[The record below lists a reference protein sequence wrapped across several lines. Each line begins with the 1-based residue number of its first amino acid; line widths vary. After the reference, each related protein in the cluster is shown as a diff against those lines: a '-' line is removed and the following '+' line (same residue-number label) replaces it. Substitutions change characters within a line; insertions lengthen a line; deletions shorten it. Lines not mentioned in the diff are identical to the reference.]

1 MQAPPVPGGEESP
14 LERLRAELGGTSVGD
29 RSLVGRV
36 LGAYAL
42 AQSAV
47 TTWKSTRKYV
57 LDRCTYTVAVR
68 SDDPIYPDVHD
79 WLLSTM
85 TPETRRSLV
94 ARSSYTAEGGADP
107 DDPAMLLSA
116 ATPIRSRLHLAYN
129 DARPQRFALDG
140 HRVHVSVTRWE
151 ESGGGRGRGGALRP
165 DEILF
170 SCQSEIA
177 QRAVLTHLERLV
189 ASHKPDR
196 RPMLW
201 LLNPWGSWSRR
212 ADLPQR
218 DLSTVVLE
226 PGQADRLLADL
237 QQFLAAEP
245 DYVRLGLPWHRGY
258 LLHGPPGTGKTSA
271 VRALATRL
279 GLDLWY
285 APLSDL
291 EKDASLMSLV
301 AEVRP
306 RSMLLLE
313 DIDAFDAATDRATEQ
328 RQVTT
333 SGLLN
338 ALDGVSTPHGLIT
351 VMTTNHPEVLDPAV
365 VRTGRVDVVEEFTL
379 PDDDRVNR
387 MFEAIHGRAPLLPL
401 RAAGRSSADVME
413 TLKQHLGDPAAA
425 EAELTTGPVSLV
437 GA

>member
-1 MQAPPVPGGEESP
+1 MKRLPDEAAEETP
-14 LERLRAELGGTSVGD
+14 LGRLRDQLAAAQVND
-29 RSLVGRV
+29 RSLVGR
-36 LGAYAL
+36 LLAGYAL
-42 AQSAV
+42 GQSAV
-47 TTWKSTRKYV
+47 ATWRAGRKWV
-57 LDRCTYTVAVR
+57 LDRCTYTVTVR

-85 TPETRRSLV
+85 TPEARRAVV
-94 ARSSYTAEGGADP
+94 ARSSYATLEQQQHSPSSDE
-107 DDPAMLLSA
+107 PARP
-116 ATPIRSRLHLAYN
+116 TVSRLHLAYN
-129 DARPQRFALDG
+129 DARPQRVDLAG
-140 HRVHVSVTRWE
+140 HRVMVSVAKFE
-151 ESGGGRGRGGALRP
+151 EASVSLRTMLRP

-170 SCQSEIA
+170 SCQSEQA
-177 QRAVLTHLERLV
+177 QQAIVAHLERLV

-201 LLNPWGSWSRR
+201 LLNSWGSWSRR

-218 DLSTVVLE
+218 DLSTVILAA
-226 PGQADRLLADL
+226 GQAERLTADL
-237 QQFLAAEP
+237 QRFLAAEE
-245 DYVRLGLPWHRGY
+245 DYIRLGLPWHRGY

-291 EKDASLMSLV
+291 EKDASLMTLV

-313 DIDAFDAATDRATEQ
+313 DVDAFHAATDRETSER
-328 RQVTT
+328 RQVTM

-351 VMTTNHPEVLDPAV
+351 VMTTNHPEALDPAV
-365 VRTGRVDVVEEFTL
+365 TRRGRVDIVEEFTL
-379 PDDDRVNR
+379 PDDDRIGR
-387 MFEAIHGRAPLLPL
+387 LFEVVYGRRPRRTL
-401 RAAGRSSADVME
+401 RAAGRSPADVVE
-413 TLKQHLGDPAAA
+413 VLKRHLGDPAAA
-425 EAELTTGPVSLV
+425 ETELAGVEEEH
-437 GA
+437 AAA